1 MSTDNVPLVGDGGMS
16 DGAPHH
22 PPVVTLAALYGAAG
36 SVIGPRVAEELG
48 VPFLD
53 REIAEAAAARSGL
66 SQTTRSDVDD
76 APRSTMDRI
85 AASLG
90 RASTMSG
97 ASGGSVEH
105 LDVQEHAV
113 RRHVEDF
120 LARATT
126 SGGVAMG
133 RGGMVVL
140 RTVAWALH
148 VYLGGPR
155 EGRIEQ
161 RMAIEGIDRPTAEER
176 QRDEDGSRIAYVRRA
191 YGVDG
196 RDPVWY
202 HLMLDSTAIDV
213 DTCVDLIVTAA
224 RARTHHPKPSPPI

>member
-1 MSTDNVPLVGDGGMS
+1 MS
-16 DGAPHH
+16 GASPHH
-22 PPVVTLAALYGAAG
+22 PPVVTIAALYGAAG

-53 REIAEAAAARSGL
+53 RAIPEAVAEQSGL
-66 SQTTRSDVDD
+66 PQATVADVDD
-76 APRSTMDRI
+76 GPRSTLDRLV
-85 AASLG
+85 ASLG
-90 RASTMSG
+90 RASTISG
-97 ASGGSVEH
+97 ATGGSVEH
-105 LDVQEHAV
+105 LDVQESAV
-113 RRHVEDF
+113 RRHVEEF
-120 LARATT
+120 LARATI

-140 RTVAWALH
+140 RTVSWALH
-148 VYLGGPR
+148 VYLGGPP
-155 EGRIEQ
+155 EARIAQ
-161 RMAIEGIDRPTAEER
+161 RMAIEGIDRATAEEL
-176 QRDEDGSRIAYVRRA
+176 QRVEDAARISYVRRA

-224 RARTHHPKPSPPI
+224 QARTRDPKPSLPI

>member
-1 MSTDNVPLVGDGGMS
+1 MS
-16 DGAPHH
+16 DASSQN

-36 SVIGPRVAEELG
+36 SVIGPRVAAALG

-53 REIAEAAAARSGL
+53 REIAGAVAKRSGL
-66 SQTTRSDVDD
+66 SEATVSDVDD
-76 APRSTMDRI
+76 APRSTLDRI

-97 ASGGSVEH
+97 ASGGSVER

-113 RRHVEDF
+113 RSHLEEF

-140 RTVAWALH
+140 RTVPWALH
-148 VYLGGPR
+148 VYLGGPPEAR
-155 EGRIEQ
+155 VAQ
-161 RMAIEGIDRPTAEER
+161 RMAIEGIDRATAEER
-176 QRDEDGSRIAYVRRA
+176 QRLEDASRISYVSRA

-202 HLMLDSTAIDV
+202 HLMLDSTVIDV

-224 RARTHHPKPSPPI
+224 LARTRQPRPSPAI